1 MVFWC
6 SYKMKKH
13 TLEALTQDKW
23 NKLIGKLPIGERL
36 NQMFLGLDDGD
47 YSYYAEQNQRLYKVH
62 HREGSSLLNV
72 SQWCG
77 YRQDSWHGDRI
88 EPIVVEDNVG
98 RHNIYAVTF
107 LNNPIA
113 KKKVEKMEMHMV
125 LRNPD
130 YQTGKEEWEQHS
142 GYKVLIPKQEIDRL
156 VEEVTRYGVPSS
168 PLWEDA
174 EISIDLNKNH
184 AELWY
189 GGLDAGWPSNAAS
202 REYGLSLYRRVLYV
216 LEQKEG
222 KIHHRGSSFH
232 SPPILDMG

>member
-1 MVFWC
+1 MIAIFLIVMVFWC

-23 NKLIGKLPIGERL
+23 NKLIGKLPICERL

-113 KKKVEKMEMHMV
+113 KKKVEKWRCIWCCAIPIIRLEKKNGSNIPV
-125 LRNPD
+125 IKCLFQNR
-130 YQTGKEEWEQHS
+130 K
-142 GYKVLIPKQEIDRL
+142 LI
-156 VEEVTRYGVPSS
+156 V
-168 PLWEDA
+168 W
-174 EISIDLNKNH
+174 
-184 AELWY
+184 
-189 GGLDAGWPSNAAS
+189 
-202 REYGLSLYRRVLYV
+202 
-216 LEQKEG
+216 
-222 KIHHRGSSFH
+222 
-232 SPPILDMG
+232 